1 MESFT
6 VIYVNGYIILKKP
19 PTIREVAERA
29 GVSIATVS
37 RAMNHSG
44 PVSIKTRE
52 LIDRVITDS
61 GFRPNNIGRQLKTS
75 RTHTIGVL
83 VPSLTNP
90 IFADAVA
97 GIEEAAGQ
105 SGYNV
110 LLSSSG
116 YSAQKE
122 VAAVDTFLSSRVEGL
137 VLTVADEES
146 SHALDSVASS
156 GLPFVLLFNPVKPT
170 SYSTVSID
178 NRQAAHDLTTG
189 LLELGHQ
196 RIAMIAGKLS
206 ESDRSIERRAGL
218 EDSLGQ
224 HGLAPVEIVE
234 VGFEN
239 PDLGSRIMRLSN
251 SVNPPTAYFCSTDVL
266 AISTIRVLA
275 RMGKRVPDDVSVT
288 GFDGIS
294 IGEWLTPSLAT
305 AVQPAGDMGE
315 WAAKH
320 LLERINHNEPVTN
333 LVLPYR
339 IRPGES
345 WGPVST
351 SLRAGQTLS

>member
-1 MESFT
+1 MGKS
-6 VIYVNGYIILKKP
+6 L
-19 PTIREVAERA
+19 TIREVAKRA
-29 GVSIATVS
+29 GVSTATVS
-37 RAMNHSG
+37 RVMNDSG
-44 PVSIKTRE
+44 PVSVRTRE
-52 LIDRVITDS
+52 LIDQVISDS
-61 GFRPNNIGRQLKTS
+61 GFRPNNLGRQLKTS

-97 GIEEAAGQ
+97 GIEAAAGEN
-105 SGYNV
+105 GYNV

-116 YSAQKE
+116 YSTQKE
-122 VAAVDTFLSSRVEGL
+122 VAAVETFLSSQVEGL

-146 SHALDSVASS
+146 SPAIDSVARS
-156 GLPFVLLFNPVKPT
+156 GLPFVLLFNPVKRT
-170 SYSTVSID
+170 GYSTVSID
-178 NRQAAHDLTTG
+178 NRQAACNLTTG
-189 LLELGHQ
+189 LIELGHQ

-206 ESDRSIERRAGL
+206 ESDRSIERRAGF

-239 PDLGSRIMRLSN
+239 PDLGSEILRLSN
-251 SVNPPTAYFCSTDVL
+251 DANPPTAYFCSTDVL
-266 AISTIRVLA
+266 AISTMRVLV

-320 LLERINHNEPVTN
+320 LLGRINHKEPVTN

-351 SLRAGQTLS
+351 SLRVGQRA